1 MRIRFAGKESFDVT
15 KMETFPRLL
24 CTLDIIKNVN
34 TENLPSFCI
43 MNLAPGSK
51 HFIFIFIIC
60 KCQARKVIFH
70 SAAASCVGGVGRGGG
85 QEGGGRKEGGGKQA
99 EGRVGSGRRDD
110 GEEKRA
116 GRGKG
121 GVRREEGR

>member
-85 QEGGGRKEGGGKQA
+85 A
-99 EGRVGSGRRDD
+99 
-110 GEEKRA
+110 
-116 GRGKG
+116 RG
-121 GVRREEGR
+121 RREEGGRGEASGRKGGKWEEG